1 MLLAF
6 TLLLGL
12 AVPASA
18 QYDYHGW
25 QYNSGDKS
33 FVQNYF
39 AGSAG
44 GSQTDYWTTS
54 NGSLFMIAYF
64 IKQNLDALS
73 SFKYTY
79 DQSDNAQISPVQYL
93 AYALHGLKG
102 TITSSGTILAS
113 NDLGSDSKDYFLTR
127 WFNMNSNATIT
138 DANRWRIQTLS
149 DNSQYSWLYQVAS
162 GAGSMQLLTD
172 ALMNWSNPN
181 FGMYSPADT
190 ANYSWFNQVLSSVQ
204 GNKLDVSGL
213 AKESTLSTFS
223 SDTKTALTTVNSRL
237 RSLSVNVSQSHI
249 SDTIDGSLVVVD
261 PKTGDLVFQSDAV
274 GGPFFPVTALNLESQ
289 LLTLYHIYSDLHSID
304 EILATEND
312 RALEE
317 ATDDTKVTVKD
328 YVSDKK
334 SNYGD
339 SFTIGNT
346 ISDGL
351 KPDLTT
357 SQASSAVGGLFS
369 QSSSDYYG
377 WFSSETDNDLH
388 PGASGTSTLSL
399 EDEPSSQDVADSET
413 VWVIDPYASSSDL
426 ISDFFGGE

>member
-18 QYDYHGW
+18 E
-25 QYNSGDKS
+25 
-33 FVQNYF
+33 F
-39 AGSAG
+39 
-44 GSQTDYWTTS
+44 GSQDSANLKSISDDVFGIS
-54 NGSLFMIAYF
+54 NAFRADNYTWDQNNNANMNVMAY
-64 IKQNLDALS
+64 I
-73 SFKYTY
+73 
-79 DQSDNAQISPVQYL
+79 
-93 AYALHGLKG
+93 AYALHTLKG
-102 TITSSGTILAS
+102 TITNSGSSVIGFAPDNGSSGVLTVA
-113 NDLGSDSKDYFLTR
+113 SDSKDYFISR
-127 WFNMNSNATIT
+127 WKNLDSNSTIT
-138 DANRWRIQTLS
+138 PANRWRVQTLS
-149 DNSQYSWLYQVAS
+149 DNSGASWLYQVAQSVAQS
-162 GAGSMQLLTD
+162 GLTAE
-172 ALMNWSNPN
+172 ALMNWSNPS
-181 FGMYSPADT
+181 YASYKPSDT

-204 GNKLDVSGL
+204 DNKLDVSGL
-213 AKESTLSTFS
+213 AKESTLSAFS

-249 SDTIDGSLVVVD
+249 SDSIDTSVVAVD
-261 PKTGDLVFQSDAV
+261 PKTGDLVFKSNEFS
-274 GGPFFPVTALNLESQ
+274 GPFFPVTALNLESQ
-289 LLTLYHIYSDLHSID
+289 LLTLYRIYSDLHSID
-304 EILATEND
+304 EILATPND

-351 KPDLTT
+351 KPNLST

-369 QSSSDYYG
+369 QDSSDYYG

-388 PGASGTSTLSL
+388 PGASGASTLSL